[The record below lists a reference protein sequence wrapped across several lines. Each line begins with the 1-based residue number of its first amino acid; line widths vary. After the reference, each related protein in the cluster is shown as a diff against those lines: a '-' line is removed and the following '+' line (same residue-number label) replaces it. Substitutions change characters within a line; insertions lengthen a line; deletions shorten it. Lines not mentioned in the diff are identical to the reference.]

1 MTSMI
6 CPIER
11 QLNAREARRLKAE
24 DRYLARM
31 EKREAIAEKMIGT
44 LCRDGQEVYY
54 VFPQGGRYREGSWYE
69 LISFLIRNKY
79 A

>member
-1 MTSMI
+1 
-6 CPIER
+6 
-11 QLNAREARRLKAE
+11 
-24 DRYLARM
+24 M
-31 EKREAIAEKMIGT
+31 EKHEAIAEKMIGT

-54 VFPQGGRYREGSWYE
+54 VFPQGGKYREGSWYE